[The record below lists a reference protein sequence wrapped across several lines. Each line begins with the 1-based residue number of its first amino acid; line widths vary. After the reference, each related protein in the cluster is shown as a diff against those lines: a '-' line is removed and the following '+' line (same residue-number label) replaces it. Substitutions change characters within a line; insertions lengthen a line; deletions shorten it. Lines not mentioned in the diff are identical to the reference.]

1 MHAKQLE
8 SEVSTL
14 TAEQWGL
21 LTTRQAAN
29 RGISRVDLA
38 RLTQA
43 GRLERLTQGVYRLT
57 GTPVSPY
64 DDLHAAWLAVD
75 PGTPASARSN
85 TDVIVGGATA
95 AWLHNVG
102 DLQPT
107 PYTFLTQRRRQTKRD
122 DVRFRQ
128 RQVDPID
135 ITTIAGIPT
144 TTITRTLADL
154 VLDHEDDSLTADVL
168 RDAVA
173 QGKEP
178 SRERLADLLAP
189 DAARRG
195 LPESDGAAVYAQL
208 EERAGTDVNGRLTTL
223 SRRGV
228 VPQVLDLATRTLI
241 DNYFE
246 EQLAPI
252 HELAA
257 KFKLS
262 DQATRL
268 LANLTITIPN
278 LDAIAK
284 SVFSQTQLAAFRN
297 AIPQDQLNE
306 IAARALAPGVIDAVR
321 GLPTA
326 ANGLGPPPN
335 DDEQETSD
343 DG

>member
-1 MHAKQLE
+1 VGASDDSASGQPRDLSCRPRPPHPGRAPR
-8 SEVSTL
+8 
-14 TAEQWGL
+14 TAY
-21 LTTRQAAN
+21 
-29 RGISRVDLA
+29 SRRIQTDWYSCV
-38 RLTQA
+38 
-43 GRLERLTQGVYRLT
+43 
-57 GTPVSPY
+57 
-64 DDLHAAWLAVD
+64 HAAWLAVD

-154 VLDHEDDSLTADVL
+154 VLDHED
-168 RDAVA
+168 VA

-268 LANLTITIPN
+268 
-278 LDAIAK
+278 IAK